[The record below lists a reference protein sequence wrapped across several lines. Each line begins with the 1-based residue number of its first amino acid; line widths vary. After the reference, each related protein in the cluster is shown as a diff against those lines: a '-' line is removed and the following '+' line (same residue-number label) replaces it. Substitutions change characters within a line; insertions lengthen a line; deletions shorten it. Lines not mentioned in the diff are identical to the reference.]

1 MLEAEKGK
9 AIAEAMK
16 MVLEARLRAANE
28 ELQEAKIY
36 KRLLEIEAQSY
47 KDEAREIQQR
57 LEAENAQL
65 SKQVDELHLKQ
76 EADRERMQAMEGERE
91 ALKRRVVGLEADM
104 VRGQEQVSSLE
115 RQL

>member
-16 MVLEARLRAANE
+16 MVLEARLSAANE

-47 KDEAREIQQR
+47 KDEAKEIQQR

-65 SKQVDELHLKQ
+65 SSTLLSYKKQIG
-76 EADRERMQAMEGERE
+76 REYRQWKG
-91 ALKRRVVGLEADM
+91 
-104 VRGQEQVSSLE
+104 RGQH
-115 RQL
+115 